1 MKLVY
6 SEGGLLIMTEGAA
19 LQDGGVGDIVRV
31 RNSDSGV
38 TVTGAVQP
46 DGSVK
51 VGGG

>member
-1 MKLVY
+1 
-6 SEGGLLIMTEGAA
+6 
-19 LQDGGVGDIVRV
+19 V

-46 DGSVK
+46 DGSIK